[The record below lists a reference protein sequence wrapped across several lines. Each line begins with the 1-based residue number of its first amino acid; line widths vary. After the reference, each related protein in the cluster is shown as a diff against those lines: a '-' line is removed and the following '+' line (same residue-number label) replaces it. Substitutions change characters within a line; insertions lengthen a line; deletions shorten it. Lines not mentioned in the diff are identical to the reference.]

1 MAAEIPLLW
10 EEGVRSFA
18 LLEMVGL
25 GKCSP
30 ETEGVKGNFSMKAE
44 GVKGR
49 LAPEEAGVM
58 APEEEKGE
66 GERK

>member
-1 MAAEIPLLW
+1 MWSFAQ
-10 EEGVRSFA
+10 EGAGVKNFGVEGEGGRSFA
-18 LLEMVGL
+18 PLEMVGL

-30 ETEGVKGNFSMKAE
+30 EAE

-58 APEEEKGE
+58 VPEEEKGE
-66 GERK
+66 GGRK